1 MLAEFF
7 RFQENKTTFK
17 RETIAGFTTF
27 ITMAYI
33 VIVNPAILA
42 AAGMPIEAS
51 MAATIFTAFI
61 GSLVMGVYANKPIAI
76 APYMGENAFMAFT
89 VVKVLGFTWQE
100 ALGAVF
106 LGGILFVF
114 VTLLKVR
121 GWVANAIPV
130 QLRASFAVGIGLFLT
145 FIGLNEIGLVV
156 LGVPGA
162 PVKVGNLADPGVA
175 LGILVFILSGA
186 LLMRK
191 VPGALLIGI
200 IAGSAASLIF
210 GLTPL
215 PHAWVSNVP
224 DISPVFLQADIS
236 AAFSLRLL
244 PVVLIVFV
252 MGFVDTIGTLYALA
266 TRAEML
272 DKNGMLPD
280 IEKPLLAD
288 AFTTVSAALLG
299 TTTAG
304 AYVESATGI
313 ESGGRT
319 GFTAVVT
326 GFLFLGAL
334 FFHHYF
340 QSIPGFAY
348 GPSLV
353 IVGLLMMQSITQLD
367 FNDLSETLPAFVT
380 MILMSFT
387 FNIGIGMTAGFVLY
401 PVFKALNGDIRDVHP
416 GMWVLGILSLLF
428 YLLYPY

>member
-7 RFQENKTTFK
+7 RFQENNTTFK

-42 AAGMPIEAS
+42 AAGMPVEAS
-51 MAATIFTAFI
+51 MAATIYTAFI
-61 GSLVMGVYANKPIAI
+61 GSLVMGLYANKPIAI

-106 LGGILFVF
+106 LGGILFVL
-114 VTLLKVR
+114 VTLFRVR
-121 GWVANAIPV
+121 GWVASAIPV

-215 PHAWVSNVP
+215 PQAWISSVP
-224 DISPVFLQADIS
+224 DISPVFLQADIA
-236 AAFSLRLL
+236 AAFSLRML

-272 DKNGMLPD
+272 DKNGIIPD
-280 IEKPLLAD
+280 IEKPLMAD
-288 AFTTVSAALLG
+288 ALTTVSAALLG
-299 TTTAG
+299 TTTSG

-319 GFTAVVT
+319 GLTAVVT
-326 GFLFLGAL
+326 GVLFLCAL
-334 FFHHYF
+334 FIHHFF

-353 IVGLLMMQSITQLD
+353 IVGLLMMQSITHLD

-380 MILMSFT
+380 MVLMSFT

-401 PVFKALNGDIRDVHP
+401 PVFKALNGNVRDVHP
-416 GMWVLGILSLLF
+416 GMWVLGFLSLLF